1 MSKIMIIVSTSY
13 EIKQHAVFHLPA
25 SSIQNPASLISAFS
39 AILHYIRAG
48 RDFLI
53 INDEI

>member
-1 MSKIMIIVSTSY
+1 MIIISTSY